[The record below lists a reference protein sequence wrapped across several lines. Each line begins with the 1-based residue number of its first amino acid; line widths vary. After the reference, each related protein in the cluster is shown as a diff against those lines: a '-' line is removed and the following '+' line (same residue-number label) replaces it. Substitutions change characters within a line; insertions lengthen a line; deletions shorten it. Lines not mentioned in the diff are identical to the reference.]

1 MTETIPFG
9 NSIRFRNWTFWSLLI
24 GLLVYRL
31 VILLVFNLNWVDN
44 DQTLFWLIAKD
55 YSHGIFHQPFVYGQ
69 DYNYAIEAIIAVP
82 FLWCGVPVHIALP
95 LVTHLLAIA
104 PFLSFAFYYK
114 RNGRLTAAVLVLTIS
129 LLLPNSYAL
138 ITSMPRGF
146 INGLALF
153 AFWPW
158 IEHIHN
164 DRVRYALYGA
174 VVAAAFAINPNVLF
188 IAVLLTG
195 MQYANSQNRSTAIV
209 MFLCGA
215 SIPALLHVAALRWA
229 DQHADQILHFSW
241 NLQWTADYFK
251 QAFSPAQFFF
261 FKGVVPLTEQYAAY
275 AWFIFPALMGYA
287 FYKRKYLLAFLMAT
301 ICVGV
306 IVSFGINKVNDG
318 TSSVFFPLSR
328 MFLALPLV
336 LVVFVAELIGE
347 TNRSTFRFAAVLI
360 AGVFLGIN
368 LQRVNASIEQ
378 EVNNHAIPLSVK
390 SIGELQ
396 SQTAQLNSFAKSNSI
411 FRFAGM
417 GYPMAYGDFQII
429 FFAGAAWNDD
439 FPTVALPEYE
449 RRKWESEK
457 IMEISARHTVWFG
470 GDEYVWDG
478 MNPSANVEAFDILNL
493 RGYRVNM
500 ELTHRQVLRYHGRSM
515 VIGE

>member
-1 MTETIPFG
+1 
-9 NSIRFRNWTFWSLLI
+9 
-24 GLLVYRL
+24 
-31 VILLVFNLNWVDN
+31 
-44 DQTLFWLIAKD
+44 
-55 YSHGIFHQPFVYGQ
+55 
-69 DYNYAIEAIIAVP
+69 
-82 FLWCGVPVHIALP
+82 
-95 LVTHLLAIA
+95 
-104 PFLSFAFYYK
+104 
-114 RNGRLTAAVLVLTIS
+114 
-129 LLLPNSYAL
+129 
-138 ITSMPRGF
+138 
-146 INGLALF
+146 
-153 AFWPW
+153 
-158 IEHIHN
+158 
-164 DRVRYALYGA
+164 
-174 VVAAAFAINPNVLF
+174 
-188 IAVLLTG
+188 
-195 MQYANSQNRSTAIV
+195 
-209 MFLCGA
+209 
-215 SIPALLHVAALRWA
+215 
-229 DQHADQILHFSW
+229 LHFSW